1 MRLFIK
7 ILIVIGII
15 SFIAIQFF
23 QPEKNLSQDVKNH
36 IFSKEQL
43 PENVKEI
50 FKTSC
55 VDCHSNNTNYLW
67 YHKIAPVS
75 WLVNKD
81 VIKGKKELNLSE
93 WGEMDNYDKIGAIE
107 DIRQEVE
114 QKTMPIK
121 PYILM
126 HPSAKLTDEEIAVLI
141 AWIDKKGEELVKSQV
156 EQ

>member
-1 MRLFIK
+1 MRLFFK
-7 ILIVIGII
+7 ILIAIGII

-23 QPEKNLSQDVKNH
+23 QPEKNLSQDEKNH
-36 IFSKEQL
+36 IFNNEQL

-81 VIKGKKELNLSE
+81 VIEGKKELNFSE

-121 PYILM
+121 PYVLM
-126 HPSAKLTDEEIAVLI
+126 HPKAKLTDEEVAVLT
-141 AWIDKKGEELVKSQV
+141 AWIDKKGKDLVKSQV